1 MNGKLKVVLKLP
13 KSLQQGTANKD
24 SAAAQP
30 VKKRKRPEE
39 HNTSH
44 TVAHQSSQAAQ
55 KSEGPQERGHPPKK
69 SKFVVKLPSGGQGA
83 NSARSQEQPPS
94 KPRLTVKYE
103 TVHILDRKSG
113 YCLTSLLN
121 LDRDTVLEIDWP
133 RVLETFRFTS
143 HIQTV
148 L

>member
-13 KSLQQGTANKD
+13 KSLQQGTANKET
-24 SAAAQP
+24 AAARP

-39 HNTSH
+39 HSASQ
-44 TVAHQSSQAAQ
+44 TVAHQSTQAVH

-83 NSARSQEQPPS
+83 NDRRSQEQPPS

-103 TVHILDRKSG
+103 TVHILKRESG
-113 YCLTSLLN
+113 
-121 LDRDTVLEIDWP
+121 
-133 RVLETFRFTS
+133 
-143 HIQTV
+143 
-148 L
+148 